1 MWYPLYSLAFHWSE
15 PSHMTTPNCKGGWEI
30 SPSHVARRNRLDEH
44 IALSLLIT
52 KLGYL
57 RNSPSWINEGIH
69 LSIELFILSIW
80 NRHSYL
86 LNVSSTEQIRFYHIN
101 LRCSLFLFL
110 CLRPISG
117 THRYY
122 PAWKVTDHIVQM
134 KIQYQESGP
143 NFTRL
148 MSFLVTTLKHFM
160 INPQRICT
168 F

>member
-1 MWYPLYSLAFHWSE
+1 MPNIIPTKLHWLEFNPMALPNTGKSE
-15 PSHMTTPNCKGGWEI
+15 KCNF
-30 SPSHVARRNRLDEH
+30 SPVPRRNKLDEH

-52 KLGYL
+52 NLDYL
-57 RNSPSWINEGIH
+57 RNSPSWINEVIH

-80 NRHSYL
+80 DRCSYL
-86 LNVSSTEQIRFYHIN
+86 LNVSSTEQIRLYHIN

-122 PAWKVTDHIVQM
+122 LAQKVTDHIVQM
-134 KIQYQESGP
+134 KIQYQESVP
-143 NFTRL
+143 TFTRL